1 MYVSSTIKFVLSKQ
15 NLKLSDMKKLSLLIT
30 LIGLVFTLSAKE
42 YSLESPSGKIQVKV
56 NIDKNV
62 SYSVLLNGNTI
73 VAPSQISMELYDG
86 TVWGVDA
93 KVRKAKTNSVSQVL
107 KPVVQRKSATI
118 NDEYKELTLSFKG
131 YALQFRAYDDGAA
144 YRWVSDKDGEYKVK
158 SELASFVFPADNKL
172 WFPEEESMYTHQER
186 VYLNETLS
194 DIGSNRFASTGLLVD
209 CGNGVKTY
217 ISESNLMDYPGMF
230 LRGCNDNQYA
240 LIGKYPGVVLETEQ
254 LSDRDVKPTK
264 YADYIAECNG
274 PRDFP
279 WRAMVVAEND
289 GQLIET
295 EMIYKLAPEC
305 KLENTNWIKPGKVAW
320 DWWNANNIYGVDF
333 VAGVNNPTY
342 KYYIDFASEYGL
354 EYIILDEGWYVLS
367 DIMKQEKDI
376 DVKELVDY
384 GKEKNVDIIL
394 WVTWKALD
402 DKLQE
407 ALDQF
412 EAWGVKGIKIDF
424 MQRDD
429 QWMVNFYEKIA
440 RECAA
445 RKMLVD
451 FHGAYKPCGLD
462 RAYPNVISYEGVRG
476 MENNKWSQ
484 LPDPEHTVTLPF
496 IRMVAGAMD
505 FTPGAMKNANK
516 TNFRDVFTE
525 PMSAGT
531 RCHQLGIYAI
541 FESPLQMLSD
551 NPSNYYRE
559 PECMEFLAAVPSVW
573 DETKVLEAKVS
584 DYIAVARRS
593 GDKWFV
599 GALTDWDP
607 REMKLKLDFLGE
619 GTYTMKVWKD
629 GLNADK
635 HAADF
640 AQETLEVTAGS
651 TVKVKMA
658 PGGGWAA
665 IIEKK

>member
-1 MYVSSTIKFVLSKQ
+1 
-15 NLKLSDMKKLSLLIT
+15 MKKLSLLIT

-62 SYSVLLNGNTI
+62 SYSVLLNGTPI
-73 VAPSQISMELYDG
+73 IAPSQISMELYDG

-107 KPVVQRKSATI
+107 TPVVQRKSATI
-118 NDEYKELTLSFKG
+118 KDEYKELTLSFKG

-342 KYYIDFASEYGL
+342 KYYIDFASEYEL

-531 RCHQLGIYAI
+531 RCHQLGIYTV

-607 REMKLKLDFLGE
+607 REMELKLDFLGE